1 MSSTARRIEISQ
13 NLAAVEREINLAVEK
28 SNRDRSEIT
37 LIAVTKNF
45 PVSDVVHLYDLGLR
59 NFGENRDQEA
69 RAKVEEFK
77 KYVADSESSDDQAN
91 LANLANQVKWHFQ
104 GQLQRNKLRSIATW
118 ADFIHSLDQERY
130 LLPLQQLSIELKKPI
145 SLLLQLSLDLPI
157 RPDRG
162 GVPPEEL
169 IDLGTKVKEHSGLI
183 LQGLMAV
190 APLDVAPDLAFGALQ
205 TISGTFLKAFPDA
218 TWVSAGMSG
227 DFAAAIA
234 AGATHIRI
242 GSSIL
247 GSRT

>member
-1 MSSTARRIEISQ
+1 MSSRKAELHANLVSVQERVGSTA
-13 NLAAVEREINLAVEK
+13 LAVGR
-28 SNRDRSEIT
+28 NVDEIT
-37 LIAVTKNF
+37 LVVVTKTF
-45 PVSDVVHLYDLGLR
+45 PIEDIEILYELGVR

-77 KYVADSESSDDQAN
+77 KYVADSESSEDQ
-91 LANLANQVKWHFQ
+91 ANQVKWHFQ

-169 IDLGTKVKEHSGLI
+169 IELGTKVKEHSGLI
-183 LQGLMAV
+183 LHGLMAV

>member
-1 MSSTARRIEISQ
+1 MSSSARLNEISQ
-13 NLAAVEREINLAVEK
+13 KLAAVEREISIAVEK
-28 SNRDRSEIT
+28 SNRQRAEIT

-45 PVSDVVHLYDLGLR
+45 PVSDVVHLYDLGIR

-69 RAKVEEFK
+69 RAKVGEFK
-77 KYVADSESSDDQAN
+77 KYVEGDEKHGEGA
-91 LANLANQVKWHFQ
+91 KWHFQ

-118 ADFIHSLDQERY
+118 AGFIHSVDQNKY
-130 LLPLQQLSIELKKPI
+130 LPPLQQLSIELKKPI
-145 SLLLQLSLDLPI
+145 SVLLQLSLDLPI

-162 GVPPEEL
+162 GVAPEEL
-169 IDLGTKVKEHSGLI
+169 IDLGEKVMELPGLN

-190 APLDVAPDLAFGALQ
+190 APLDVAPDLAFNALR

-218 TWVSAGMSG
+218 NWISAGMSG

-234 AGATHIRI
+234 AGATHIRV

>member
-1 MSSTARRIEISQ
+1 MSSSARRIEISQ
-13 NLAAVEREINLAVEK
+13 NLATVEREITLAVEK
-28 SNRDRSEIT
+28 NNRERSEIT

-77 KYVADSESSDDQAN
+77 KYVADSESSEDQTN
-91 LANLANQVKWHFQ
+91 QVNQVKWHFQ

-130 LLPLQQLSIELKKPI
+130 LLPLQQLSVELKKPI

-169 IDLGTKVKEHSGLI
+169 IGLGEKVKEHSGLI
-183 LQGLMAV
+183 LKGLMAV
-190 APLDVAPDLAFGALQ
+190 APLDVAPDLAFGALR

-234 AGATHIRI
+234 AGATHIRV

>member
-1 MSSTARRIEISQ
+1 MSSSARRIEISQ
-13 NLAAVEREINLAVEK
+13 NLAAVEREITLAVEK
-28 SNRDRSEIT
+28 SNRARSEIT

-77 KYVADSESSDDQAN
+77 KYVADSESSEDQTN
-91 LANLANQVKWHFQ
+91 QVNQVKWHFQ

-169 IDLGTKVKEHSGLI
+169 IELGTKVKEQSGLI
-183 LQGLMAV
+183 LHGLMAV
-190 APLDVAPDLAFGALQ
+190 APLDVAPDLAFGALR

-227 DFAAAIA
+227 DFADAIA

>member
-1 MSSTARRIEISQ
+1 MSSSARRIEISQ
-13 NLAAVEREINLAVEK
+13 NLAVVERQITLAVEK

-69 RAKVEEFK
+69 RAKVDEFK
-77 KYVADSESSDDQAN
+77 KYVSDSEKTED
-91 LANLANQVKWHFQ
+91 QVKWHFQ

-118 ADFIHSLDQERY
+118 ADFIHSIDQEKY

-169 IDLGTKVKEHSGLI
+169 IELGTKVKEHSGLI

-227 DFAAAIA
+227 DFVAAIA

>member
-1 MSSTARRIEISQ
+1 MSSSARRIEISQ
-13 NLAAVEREINLAVEK
+13 NLATVEREIALAVEK

-45 PVSDVVHLYDLGLR
+45 PVSDVVHLYDLGIR

-77 KYVADSESSDDQAN
+77 KYVADSKKSDD
-91 LANLANQVKWHFQ
+91 QVKWHFQ

-118 ADFIHSLDQERY
+118 ADLIHSLDQERY

-169 IDLGTKVKEHSGLI
+169 IGLGEKVKEHSGLV

-190 APLDVAPDLAFGALQ
+190 APLDVSPDLAFGALR

-218 TWVSAGMSG
+218 TCVSAGMSG

>member
-13 NLAAVEREINLAVEK
+13 NLAVVERQITLAVEK

-69 RAKVEEFK
+69 RAKVDEFK
-77 KYVADSESSDDQAN
+77 KYVSDSEKTED
-91 LANLANQVKWHFQ
+91 QVKWHFQ

-118 ADFIHSLDQERY
+118 ADFIHSIDQEKY

-169 IDLGTKVKEHSGLI
+169 IGLGEKIKDHSGLV
-183 LQGLMAV
+183 LQGLIPFV
-190 APLDVAPDLAFGALQ
+190 LHQPKVNHLHQRRVLQ
-205 TISGTFLKAFPDA
+205 NTF
-218 TWVSAGMSG
+218 
-227 DFAAAIA
+227 
-234 AGATHIRI
+234 R
-242 GSSIL
+242 
-247 GSRT
+247 RTLQNLL

>member
-1 MSSTARRIEISQ
+1 MSSSARRDEIAK
-13 NLAAVEREINLAVEK
+13 NLTAVESKIRLSVEN
-28 SNRDRSEIT
+28 SNRERSEVT

-45 PVSDVVHLYDLGLR
+45 PASDLVHLYDLGIR

-69 RAKVEEFK
+69 KSKFEEFNN
-77 KYVADSESSDDQAN
+77 YVEDKEEE
-91 LANLANQVKWHFQ
+91 VKWHFQ

-118 ADFIHSLDQERY
+118 ADFIHSLDQDRY
-130 LLPLQQLSIELKKPI
+130 LPPLQQLSIELKKPI

-162 GVPPEEL
+162 GVAPEEL
-169 IDLGTKVKEHSGLI
+169 IELGEKVKDYPGLK

-190 APLDVAPDLAFGALQ
+190 APLDVAPDLAFGALK
-205 TISGTFLKAFPDA
+205 TISATFLRAFPDA
-218 TWVSAGMSG
+218 NWISAGMSG

-234 AGATHIRI
+234 AGATHIRV

>member
-1 MSSTARRIEISQ
+1 MSSSARRIEISQ
-13 NLAAVEREINLAVEK
+13 NLATVEREITLAVEK

-77 KYVADSESSDDQAN
+77 KYVADSESSEDQ
-91 LANLANQVKWHFQ
+91 ANLANQVKWHFQ

-130 LLPLQQLSIELKKPI
+130 LHPLQQLSIELKKPI

-169 IDLGTKVKEHSGLI
+169 IELGAKVEEHSGLI
-183 LQGLMAV
+183 LKGLMAV
-190 APLDVAPDLAFGALQ
+190 APLDVAPDLAFGALR

-234 AGATHIRI
+234 SGATHIRI

>member
-1 MSSTARRIEISQ
+1 MSSSARRIEISQ
-13 NLAAVEREINLAVEK
+13 NLASVEREITLAVEK
-28 SNRDRSEIT
+28 SKRERSEIT

-77 KYVADSESSDDQAN
+77 KYVADSESSEDQTN
-91 LANLANQVKWHFQ
+91 QVNQVKWHFQ

-130 LLPLQQLSIELKKPI
+130 LLPLQQLSVELKKPI

-169 IDLGTKVKEHSGLI
+169 IGLGEKVKEHSGLI

-190 APLDVAPDLAFGALQ
+190 APLDVAPDLAFGALR

-234 AGATHIRI
+234 AGATHIRV

>member
-1 MSSTARRIEISQ
+1 MSSSARRIEISQ
-13 NLAAVEREINLAVEK
+13 NLATVEREITLAVEK
-28 SNRDRSEIT
+28 NNRERSEIT

-77 KYVADSESSDDQAN
+77 KYVADSVSSEDQTN
-91 LANLANQVKWHFQ
+91 KVKWHFQ

-169 IDLGTKVKEHSGLI
+169 IGLGEKVKEHSGLI
-183 LQGLMAV
+183 LKGLMAV
-190 APLDVAPDLAFGALQ
+190 APLDVAPDLAFGALR

>member
-1 MSSTARRIEISQ
+1 MSSSARLNEISQ
-13 NLAAVEREINLAVEK
+13 NLAAVEREVSIAVEK
-28 SNRDRSEIT
+28 SNRQRAEIT

-45 PVSDVVHLYDLGLR
+45 PVSDVVHLYDLGIR

-77 KYVADSESSDDQAN
+77 KYVEGDETNSEKNAEG
-91 LANLANQVKWHFQ
+91 AKWHFQ

-118 ADFIHSLDQERY
+118 ADFIHSVDQDKY
-130 LLPLQQLSIELKKPI
+130 LPPLQQLSIELKKPI

-169 IDLGTKVKEHSGLI
+169 IELGTKVKEHSGLI

-227 DFAAAIA
+227 DFADAIA

>member
-1 MSSTARRIEISQ
+1 MSSSARRIEISQ
-13 NLAAVEREINLAVEK
+13 NLAAVEREICLAAEN

-45 PVSDVVHLYDLGLR
+45 PVSDVVHLHDLGLR

-69 RAKVEEFK
+69 RAKVDEFK
-77 KYVADSESSDDQAN
+77 KYVADSEKTED
-91 LANLANQVKWHFQ
+91 QVKWHFQ

-118 ADFIHSLDQERY
+118 ADFIHSIDQEKY
-130 LLPLQQLSIELKKPI
+130 LLPLQQLSSELKKPI

-169 IDLGTKVKEHSGLI
+169 IGLGEKIKDHSGLV
-183 LQGLMAV
+183 LQGIMAV
-190 APLDVAPDLAFGALQ
+190 APLDVAPELAFGALQ
-205 TISGTFLKAFPDA
+205 AISGTFLKAFPDA

-227 DFAAAIA
+227 DFVAAIA

>member
-1 MSSTARRIEISQ
+1 MSSSARRFEISQ
-13 NLAAVEREINLAVEK
+13 NLAVVEREIYLALEK

-77 KYVADSESSDDQAN
+77 KYVADSESSEDQTN
-91 LANLANQVKWHFQ
+91 QANQVKWHFQ
-104 GQLQRNKLRSIATW
+104 GQLQRNKLRSIASW

-130 LLPLQQLSIELKKPI
+130 LLPLQQLSVELEKPI

-162 GVPPEEL
+162 GVPPEDL
-169 IDLGTKVKEHSGLI
+169 IGLGAKMKEHSGLI

-190 APLDVAPDLAFGALQ
+190 APLDVAPDLAFSALK

-234 AGATHIRI
+234 SGATHLRI

>member
-1 MSSTARRIEISQ
+1 MSSSARHHEISQ
-13 NLAAVEREINLAVEK
+13 NLAAVEREICLAVKK
-28 SNRDRSEIT
+28 SNRERSEIT
-37 LIAVTKNF
+37 LIVVTKNF
-45 PVSDVVHLYDLGLR
+45 PASDVVHLYDLGIR

-69 RAKVEEFK
+69 KAKVEEFK
-77 KYVADSESSDDQAN
+77 NYVADDAKNEKEI
-91 LANLANQVKWHFQ
+91 KWHFQ

-118 ADFIHSLDQERY
+118 ADFIHSFDQERY
-130 LLPLQQLSIELKKPI
+130 LLPLQQLSIELEKPI

-162 GVPPEEL
+162 GVAPEEL
-169 IDLGTKVKEHSGLI
+169 IELGEKVKQYSGLK

-190 APLDVAPDLAFGALQ
+190 APLDVAPELAFNALK

-218 TWVSAGMSG
+218 DWISAGMSG

-234 AGATHIRI
+234 AGATHLRV

-247 GSRT
+247 GSRV

>member
-1 MSSTARRIEISQ
+1 MSSSARRIEISQ
-13 NLAAVEREINLAVEK
+13 NLAAVEREITLAVEK
-28 SNRDRSEIT
+28 SNRARSEIT

-45 PVSDVVHLYDLGLR
+45 PISDVVHLYDLGLR

-69 RAKVEEFK
+69 RVKVEEFK

-91 LANLANQVKWHFQ
+91 QVNQVKWHFQ

-169 IDLGTKVKEHSGLI
+169 IELGTKVKEHSGLI

-205 TISGTFLKAFPDA
+205 TVSGTFLKAFPDA

-227 DFAAAIA
+227 DFADAIA

>member
-1 MSSTARRIEISQ
+1 MSSSARRVEISQ
-13 NLAAVEREINLAVEK
+13 NLAAVEREICLAVEN

-69 RAKVEEFK
+69 RAKVDEFK
-77 KYVADSESSDDQAN
+77 KYVADSEKTED
-91 LANLANQVKWHFQ
+91 QVKWHFQ

-118 ADFIHSLDQERY
+118 ADFIHSIDQEKY

-169 IDLGTKVKEHSGLI
+169 IGLGEKIKDHSGLV

-190 APLDVAPDLAFGALQ
+190 APLDVAPELAFGALQ
-205 TISGTFLKAFPDA
+205 AISGTFLKAFPDA

-227 DFAAAIA
+227 DFVAAIA

>member
-13 NLAAVEREINLAVEK
+13 NLAAVEREITLAVEK

-69 RAKVEEFK
+69 RVKVEEFK
-77 KYVADSESSDDQAN
+77 KYVADSESSKDQ
-91 LANLANQVKWHFQ
+91 ANQVKWHFQ

-169 IDLGTKVKEHSGLI
+169 IELGTKVKEHSGLI
-183 LQGLMAV
+183 LHGLMAV

>member
-1 MSSTARRIEISQ
+1 MSSSARRIEISQ
-13 NLAAVEREINLAVEK
+13 NLATVEREITLAVEK
-28 SNRDRSEIT
+28 NNRERSEIT

-77 KYVADSESSDDQAN
+77 KYVADSESSEDQTN
-91 LANLANQVKWHFQ
+91 QANQVKWHFQ

-130 LLPLQQLSIELKKPI
+130 LLPLQQLSIELKKSI

-169 IDLGTKVKEHSGLI
+169 IELGTKVKEHSGLI

-190 APLDVAPDLAFGALQ
+190 APLDVAPELAFGALQ
-205 TISGTFLKAFPDA
+205 AISGTFLKAFPDA

-227 DFAAAIA
+227 DFADAIA

>member
-13 NLAAVEREINLAVEK
+13 NLAAAEREINLAVEK

-77 KYVADSESSDDQAN
+77 KYVADSESSED
-91 LANLANQVKWHFQ
+91 LANQVKWHFQ

-169 IDLGTKVKEHSGLI
+169 IELGTKVKEHSGLI

>member
-1 MSSTARRIEISQ
+1 MSSSARLNEISQ
-13 NLAAVEREINLAVEK
+13 NLAAVEREVSIAVEK
-28 SNRDRSEIT
+28 SNRQRAEIT

-45 PVSDVVHLYDLGLR
+45 PVSDVVHLYDLGIR

-69 RAKVEEFK
+69 RAKVEECK
-77 KYVADSESSDDQAN
+77 KYVEGDETNSEKNAEG
-91 LANLANQVKWHFQ
+91 AKWHFQ

-118 ADFIHSLDQERY
+118 ADFIHSVDQDKY
-130 LLPLQQLSIELKKPI
+130 LPPLQQLSIELKKPI
-145 SLLLQLSLDLPI
+145 SVLLQLSLDLPI

-162 GVPPEEL
+162 GVAPEEL
-169 IDLGTKVKEHSGLI
+169 IDLGEKVMELPGLN

-190 APLDVAPDLAFGALQ
+190 APLDVAPDLAFNALR

-218 TWVSAGMSG
+218 NWISAGMSG

-234 AGATHIRI
+234 AGATHIRV

>member
-1 MSSTARRIEISQ
+1 MSSSARRIEISQ

-28 SNRDRSEIT
+28 SNRNRSEIT

-69 RAKVEEFK
+69 RVKVEEFK
-77 KYVADSESSDDQAN
+77 KYVADSESSKDQ
-91 LANLANQVKWHFQ
+91 ANQVKWHFQ

-169 IDLGTKVKEHSGLI
+169 IELGTKVKEHSG
-183 LQGLMAV
+183 
-190 APLDVAPDLAFGALQ
+190 
-205 TISGTFLKAFPDA
+205 
-218 TWVSAGMSG
+218 
-227 DFAAAIA
+227 
-234 AGATHIRI
+234 
-242 GSSIL
+242 
-247 GSRT
+247 